1 MTRYLVL
8 AVGLIVADVAHADEV
23 VRSED
28 GREILLRSDGTYE
41 VLIQNDARPSVSY
54 RQMSIVDLKLDI
66 DGLEGQLVE
75 VSGKLSSFGGLVM
88 IGDPSSN
95 FDATPIAA
103 EAEKL
108 SRDERRYI
116 IEKCNLG
123 CRVTIRAEVVT
134 VMFQPGLELHQLIR

>member
-75 VSGKLSSFGGLVM
+75 VSGKLSSFGGLV
-88 IGDPSSN
+88 
-95 FDATPIAA
+95 
-103 EAEKL
+103 
-108 SRDERRYI
+108 
-116 IEKCNLG
+116 
-123 CRVTIRAEVVT
+123 
-134 VMFQPGLELHQLIR
+134 